1 MTPLIENAWKLMR
14 EESKKY
20 TEIDPRFICD
30 ESKYKYFKEKFKK
43 LYGEV
48 KKEYMLPSVKNLDRH
63 KVASIIII
71 SLLEADVVSY
81 KDLESG
87 SIFIGAELIALK
99 TGLAYLVEK
108 LNEKLNERGIKKKIG
123 EFKLPNTQSC
133 DTSYIEVVCRNLYY
147 TRRDYKLNPLDLA
160 ERLFLLE
167 YIALSK
173 DEIDPDVLKDY

>member
-71 SLLEADVVSY
+71 SFS
-81 KDLESG
+81 
-87 SIFIGAELIALK
+87 ALF
-99 TGLAYLVEK
+99 
-108 LNEKLNERGIKKKIG
+108 KIS
-123 EFKLPNTQSC
+123 NTL
-133 DTSYIEVVCRNLYY
+133 T
-147 TRRDYKLNPLDLA
+147 
-160 ERLFLLE
+160 
-167 YIALSK
+167 
-173 DEIDPDVLKDY
+173 